1 MMVRVVKIGGR
12 VLEDSAWL
20 GRFADFAARSPHGLV
35 VVHGGGPEAD
45 AYSRRLGIV
54 PERVAG
60 RRVTSPEVLDVLE
73 MVLAG
78 RLNKRL
84 VRALASGGV
93 DAIGL
98 SGQDGSLLVAEG
110 WSDPS
115 LGRVAEDVRVR
126 VELLRGLLGL
136 GLVPVVAPV
145 SRGEDGGAVNV
156 NADDVAMAVA
166 AALRADELLFV
177 TDVPGVRDRDGARSH
192 LDAGEAEAL
201 IASGV
206 ADGGMGIK
214 LAAGLKALR
223 EGVSAVRIG
232 PLEMLVDASA
242 GTRVGGFGP
251 AEVPVAVGASFDG
264 EPAVGSDAAGVMAV
278 ASRIPDEAAPSQ
290 AGAA

>member
-1 MMVRVVKIGGR
+1 HRGPGGGRAPVVARCRRSECRRARLFGCRGGASDPSGGRDAGQPGEGCGGPGRPEREPDLRLARNGGADRVMVRVVKIGGR

-115 LGRVAEDVRVR
+115 LGRV
-126 VELLRGLLGL
+126 
-136 GLVPVVAPV
+136 
-145 SRGEDGGAVNV
+145 
-156 NADDVAMAVA
+156 
-166 AALRADELLFV
+166 
-177 TDVPGVRDRDGARSH
+177 
-192 LDAGEAEAL
+192 
-201 IASGV
+201 
-206 ADGGMGIK
+206 
-214 LAAGLKALR
+214 
-223 EGVSAVRIG
+223 
-232 PLEMLVDASA
+232 
-242 GTRVGGFGP
+242 
-251 AEVPVAVGASFDG
+251 
-264 EPAVGSDAAGVMAV
+264 
-278 ASRIPDEAAPSQ
+278 
-290 AGAA
+290 